1 MSCQFAHDDAAYV
14 LGALGPGERLEF
26 EKHLATCDECT
37 RSVQELAGLPGLL
50 GRVDPKVLE
59 QPPADEPV
67 PRTLLPALS
76 REVDRRRRRRTMV
89 VTALAAAVVAVLA
102 VGVPMVVSELGQ
114 DDAPSAAA
122 PSTKASTAPS
132 NVVTRPMAPVG
143 DVPVAASLGLEQVKW
158 GTRLLL
164 TCSYEPQSV
173 KYDLPPAVDYTL
185 FVRTRGGRA
194 EQVGSWRSI
203 GGTTMHLA
211 AATSSN
217 RGDIESVE
225 VRTPDGRVVLR
236 LRA

>member
-1 MSCQFAHDDAAYV
+1 
-14 LGALGPGERLEF
+14 
-26 EKHLATCDECT
+26 
-37 RSVQELAGLPGLL
+37 
-50 GRVDPKVLE
+50 
-59 QPPADEPV
+59 
-67 PRTLLPALS
+67 
-76 REVDRRRRRRTMV
+76 MV
-89 VTALAAAVVAVLA
+89 VAALAAAVVAVLA
-102 VGVPMVVSELGQ
+102 VGTPMVVHELDQ

-122 PSTKASTAPS
+122 PSPRQGTQPGTQPGD
-132 NVVTRPMAPVG
+132 VVSRPMAPVG
-143 DVPVAASLGLEQVKW
+143 DVPVEASLGLEQVKW

-185 FVRTRGGRA
+185 FVRTRAGRT

>member
-1 MSCQFAHDDAAYV
+1 
-14 LGALGPGERLEF
+14 
-26 EKHLATCDECT
+26 
-37 RSVQELAGLPGLL
+37 
-50 GRVDPKVLE
+50 
-59 QPPADEPV
+59 
-67 PRTLLPALS
+67 
-76 REVDRRRRRRTMV
+76 
-89 VTALAAAVVAVLA
+89 
-102 VGVPMVVSELGQ
+102 
-114 DDAPSAAA
+114 
-122 PSTKASTAPS
+122 
-132 NVVTRPMAPVG
+132 MAPVG

>member
-1 MSCQFAHDDAAYV
+1 MSCQFGHDDGAYV

-26 EKHLATCDECT
+26 EKHLASCDDCT

-59 QPPADEPV
+59 QPPADEHAPH
-67 PRTLLPALS
+67 TLLPALS
-76 REVDRRRRRRTMV
+76 REVDRRRRRRTLV
-89 VTALAAAVVAVLA
+89 VAACAAAVVAVLA
-102 VGVPMVVSELGQ
+102 VGAPIAVNEIGQ

-122 PSTKASTAPS
+122 PSPRASTEPAD
-132 NVVTRPMAPVG
+132 VVTRAMAPVG
-143 DVPVAASLGLEQVKW
+143 DVPVEASLGLEQVKW

-164 TCSYEPQSV
+164 TCTYEPQSV
-173 KYDLPPAVDYTL
+173 AYDLPPEVDYTL
-185 FVRTRGGRA
+185 FVRTRGGAA
-194 EQVGSWRSI
+194 EQVGSWRSA

-211 AATSSN
+211 AATAAD
-217 RGDIESVE
+217 RADISSVE

>member
-14 LGALGPGERLEF
+14 LGALAPGERLEF

-67 PRTLLPALS
+67 PHTLLPALS
-76 REVDRRRRRRTMV
+76 REVDRRRRRRTLV
-89 VTALAAAVVAVLA
+89 VAALAAAVVAVLA
-102 VGVPMVVSELGQ
+102 VGAPMVVNEIDQ
-114 DDAPSAAA
+114 DDAPSAVA
-122 PSTKASTAPS
+122 PSDRDPS
-132 NVVTRPMAPVG
+132 DVVTRPMAPVG
-143 DVPVAASLGLEQVKW
+143 DVPVEASLGLEQVKW

-164 TCSYEPQSV
+164 TCTYEPQSV
-173 KYDLPPAVDYTL
+173 AYDLPSAVDYTL
-185 FVRTRGGRA
+185 FVRTRGGAA
-194 EQVGSWRSI
+194 EQVGSWRSA

-211 AATSSN
+211 AATAAD
-217 RGDIESVE
+217 RADISSVE